1 MFCMFFPLSLLPFRD
16 IMYAKDIYFK
26 GMLWGPFGLLNDEVT
41 ITIMIMI
48 MIMIIII
55 TLLMW
60 QVSKEIIQ

>member
-1 MFCMFFPLSLLPFRD
+1 MFFPLSLLPFRD
-16 IMYAKDIYFK
+16 IMYAKNIYFK
-26 GMLWGPFGLLNDEVT
+26 GMLWGPFVLLNDEVT
-41 ITIMIMI
+41 ITI